1 MYKRHPFRSGG
12 KWYYRALRE
21 DGTEKTFTSNK
32 AGEPGRRAVL
42 SKGHNWE
49 LGITHQTK
57 RTVGDYW
64 PSFLKY
70 YSDFHGKTEA
80 YTEIVS
86 VGKNYIIPLIGSKKV
101 YELRYKL
108 LQEFINNVRL
118 KDGSRPSKKT
128 LEKVR
133 TTINQFVRYLSQV
146 EEVCDPLGAA
156 LLIPRTAKPTPDTEI
171 LQMDDIRKL
180 FNECDGHFVL
190 GYRLQLLCG
199 LRVGELLGLKKT
211 DFDPESGRIVI
222 RRSIDKTGRITPGKN
237 INARRTFLLK
247 SLSLEIVQQQLEKIK
262 EYETDWMFPSPIGG
276 QPTQYQYYT
285 EYKSLG
291 LPASPRVLR
300 HTFVSLIK
308 YDVPLEIIKAEIGHS
323 KVMTTLETYGRPLD
337 GIDDEKN
344 AALIDT
350 ALMNKLDGIIHI
362 GNNTD

>member
-86 VGKNYIIPLIGSKKV
+86 VGKNYIIPLIGNKKV

-237 INARRTFLLK
+237 NNARRTFLLK

-344 AALIDT
+344 AALIDS
-350 ALMNKLDGIIHI
+350 ALMNKLDGIINI